1 MFHVKGV
8 VMDDKEIKY
17 YVYSMLILIG
27 LLALTALCLTSCSH
41 RVYVPV
47 QSIRTDTIYM
57 SRKDS
62 VHVKDSLITRQVI
75 NIRDSVAIHDSIV
88 IIKDEQGNIKE
99 KLIIRYRDRWHATQD
114 NLTLQRLLAHY
125 KASNDILRATRKER
139 IEVPVPVERKLS
151 RWEKLKM
158 DVGGWAIGAMST
170 VLLAVVGYVVVWLLK
185 KYRRI

>member
-1 MFHVKGV
+1 ME
-8 VMDDKEIKY
+8 DKEIKY
-17 YVYSMLILIG
+17 YVYSMLIIIG
-27 LLALTALCLTSCSH
+27 LLALTALCFTSCSH
-41 RVYVPV
+41 RAYVPL
-47 QSIRTDTIYM
+47 QSVHTDTVYM
-57 SRKDS
+57 ARKDS
-62 VHVKDSLITRQVI
+62 VHIKDSLITRQVI
-75 NIRDSVAIHDSIV
+75 NVRDSVAIHDSVV

-139 IEVPVPVERKLS
+139 IEVPVPIEKKLS

-170 VLLAVVGYVVVWLLK
+170 ILLGIIGYIVVWLLK
-185 KYRRI
+185 KYRKL